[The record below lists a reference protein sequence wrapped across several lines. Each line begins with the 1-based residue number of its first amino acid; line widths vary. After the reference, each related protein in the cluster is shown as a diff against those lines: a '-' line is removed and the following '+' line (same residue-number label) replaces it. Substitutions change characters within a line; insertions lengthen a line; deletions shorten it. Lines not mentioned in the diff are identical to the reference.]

1 LRCTMSWLA
10 NKVDCRFTVFLPLQ
24 DLGGPAPR
32 AVCALMSSN
41 VMIMKQKGGCR
52 RFGGHAGRGDAA
64 MGEGRGCPDGRGGAS
79 RVQDAWDETVAT
91 RSGAI
96 WKFRIAALRGQNFL
110 GEGAR
115 GLRTRPPSHESS
127 LRARGMGCELRRT
140 GHAEGPLFLVILPAF
155 PAFSAVSGGRR
166 AGLVGR

>member
-1 LRCTMSWLA
+1 MALFAGLPARALRASALRCTMSWLV

-64 MGEGRGCPDGRGGAS
+64 MGAGQGCPDGRGGAS

-91 RSGAI
+91 RAEAI
-96 WKFRIAALRGQNFL
+96 WKFRIAALRGQIFF
-110 GEGAR
+110 EGR
-115 GLRTRPPSHESS
+115 GLV
-127 LRARGMGCELRRT
+127 ACE
-140 GHAEGPLFLVILPAF
+140 HGP
-155 PAFSAVSGGRR
+155 RR
-166 AGLVGR
+166 ANRRCARAGWGVNCAGPAMRRGPCSR